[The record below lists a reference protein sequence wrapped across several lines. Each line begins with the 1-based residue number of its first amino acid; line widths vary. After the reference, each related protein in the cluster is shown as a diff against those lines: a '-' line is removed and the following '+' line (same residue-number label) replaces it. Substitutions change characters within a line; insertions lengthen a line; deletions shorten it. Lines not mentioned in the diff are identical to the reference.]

1 MFFVVNRFFKLPPTS
16 YLRNKYTTFVN
27 IKYITFVNRFLSSD
41 KIISKTLYVYIL
53 YNAYHFSF
61 TNVYHYQPTQIRYD
75 HNSLTSY
82 RPRQYSPPQE
92 FGKAIRP
99 SLSSL
104 FSHAGLLRRTFIQIA
119 IVDIVDK
126 SLISRPASI
135 ATWSRVLLSRWSG
148 HEKHPI
154 SSPTCSGTGFFCP
167 LYVFS
172 YNS

>member
-1 MFFVVNRFFKLPPTS
+1 MIFLVWCRLLSCRITS

-27 IKYITFVNRFLSSD
+27 IKYKTFVNRFLSRD

-126 SLISRPASI
+126 SLISRQASSKSCMYNLRPKLLKH
-135 ATWSRVLLSRWSG
+135 WSNL
-148 HEKHPI
+148 
-154 SSPTCSGTGFFCP
+154 
-167 LYVFS
+167 
-172 YNS
+172 